1 MISANAIAS
10 SGGLLRAARKA
21 AGLSQQRVAEL
32 AGCSV
37 SYVRVLE
44 SGYRP
49 ENDSDVLSRIAAVLN
64 DERRPASN
72 GTPLQRSATG
82 GPTHGSYSP

>member
-1 MISANAIAS
+1 MISANATAS
-10 SGGLLRAARKA
+10 SGDPLKAARKA

-49 ENDSDVLSRIAAVLN
+49 ESDSTVLARIADVINA
-64 DERRPASN
+64 EGRPQH
-72 GTPLQRSATG
+72 GTPSEISAGRSRLD
-82 GPTHGSYSP
+82 GSYPG